1 MANELDWLK
10 LKFQIASLFTPASPI
25 NEKSLFA
32 DRPVQVRKVL
42 ETISQRGQHAI
53 IYGERGVG
61 KTSLAN
67 VLSEFLSGIG
77 KTVVAPRV
85 AVTSS
90 DSFADVWRR
99 AFEQIKLSQE
109 FDSMGFVPQSEK
121 FVVSLAEKLPTNV
134 TPDVVAR
141 LLAEIGAHCL
151 LVLVIDEFDRLS
163 GKLDTRLVADTIK
176 SMSDISVP
184 ATLVLVGVAESV
196 NDLIDG
202 HESVLRNL
210 VQIPMPRM
218 NESELRQIVLSR
230 LPKLNMNIDDEA
242 LNTIVELARGLPH
255 YVHLVGQ
262 HAAINA
268 CQSGSST
275 INQSHVFDAMTT
287 SIDNAQQSLQSAY
300 VSATTSPQKLNLY
313 VQVLLACSLAD
324 ADEFGYFAAADL
336 RAPLKKVTGK
346 DYEIP
351 SFSRHL
357 SAFSSES
364 RQFILQLKG
373 EKNQRRFRFKDPLM
387 QPYVIMRGVRDG
399 LIELSS
405 VNYKP

>member
-1 MANELDWLK
+1 MNSNCYGDRGALSSL
-10 LKFQIASLFTPASPI
+10 LTAFSCALTAFQGDS
-25 NEKSLFA
+25 
-32 DRPVQVRKVL
+32 D
-42 ETISQRGQHAI
+42 H
-53 IYGERGVG
+53 GER
-61 KTSLAN
+61 
-67 VLSEFLSGIG
+67 
-77 KTVVAPRV
+77 
-85 AVTSS
+85 
-90 DSFADVWRR
+90 
-99 AFEQIKLSQE
+99 
-109 FDSMGFVPQSEK
+109 
-121 FVVSLAEKLPTNV
+121 
-134 TPDVVAR
+134 
-141 LLAEIGAHCL
+141 CL
-151 LVLVIDEFDRLS
+151 LVLVIDEFDRLT

-218 NESELRQIVLSR
+218 NDSELRQIVLSR
-230 LPKLNMNIDDEA
+230 LPKLGMTIEDEA
-242 LNTIVELARGLPH
+242 LNTIVELSRGLPH

-268 CQSGSST
+268 SQTGVSQ
-275 INQSHVFDAMTT
+275 INHSHVFDAMTT

-324 ADEFGYFAAADL
+324 ANEFGYFAAADL

-346 DYEIP
+346 EYDIP

-357 SAFSSES
+357 SAFSSDS
-364 RQFILQLKG
+364 RQNILQLKG
-373 EKNQRRFRFKDPLM
+373 EKNQRRFRFRDPLM

-399 LIELSS
+399 LIDLPN
-405 VNYKP
+405 VKYK